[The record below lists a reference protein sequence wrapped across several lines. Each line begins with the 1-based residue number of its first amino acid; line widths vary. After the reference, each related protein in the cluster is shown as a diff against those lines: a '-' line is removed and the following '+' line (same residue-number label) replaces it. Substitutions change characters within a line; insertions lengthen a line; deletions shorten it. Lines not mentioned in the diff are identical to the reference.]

1 MINKVYF
8 IHISIRPRH
17 STLGLMSRYSP
28 CPDLLLYPV
37 SSGKYFNLSG
47 IQPEIFQYI
56 LHPTG
61 NISIYP
67 APNRKYFNISG
78 IQPEIFQ
85 YILHPTGNIR
95 ICPVS
100 DQIYGQISGLWQNIL
115 TYIRYQNF
123 ALYPAYLIYDSRSS
137 TKAGYFA
144 AGYLANFYIRF
155 I

>member
-61 NISIYP
+61 NI
-67 APNRKYFNISG
+67 
-78 IQPEIFQ
+78 
-85 YILHPTGNIR
+85 R

-115 TYIRYQNF
+115 AYISGIRILLSIQPT
-123 ALYPAYLIYDSRSS
+123 LYTIP
-137 TKAGYFA
+137 G
-144 AGYLANFYIRF
+144 LAQRQVILRPDIWQIF
-155 I
+155 ISGSYK